1 MANDARV
8 YKHVFVAGNATIFTL
23 ISMRATRRSSSETI
37 RSSAREECNHAGAP
51 HARPTC
57 MPLARMLLGAAL
69 PVATAGGY
77 D

>member
-1 MANDARV
+1 MCSWRAMPP
-8 YKHVFVAGNATIFTL
+8 FFTL

-51 HARPTC
+51 NARPTC

-69 PVATAGGY
+69 PVAIAGGY